1 MAREGLSTLSEKVA
15 AGERAA
21 LARAITL
28 VESRR
33 SDHRAEARALIQALI
48 AKTGHAVRL
57 GITGVPGVG
66 KSTLIDALGSA
77 LIAEGHKVA
86 VLAIDPSST
95 RTGGAILGD
104 KTRMERLA
112 TDDNAF
118 VRPSPSAGSLG
129 GVAARTREAMLL
141 AEAAGHTVVIVETV
155 GVGQSEVAVAEM
167 VDTFL
172 ALMLPGAGDE
182 LQGIKK
188 GLLERADII
197 AVNKA
202 DGPLKEAARQAAA
215 DLSSAVRI
223 LAGHTPPQ
231 ILTISAKDED
241 NLTLL
246 WQAVLA
252 HRARLKASGAFET
265 RRADQ
270 AVSWMR
276 DMVDDGLKD
285 YLAAHGKAMIEET
298 EAAVR
303 SGDLAPGLAAQK
315 ILDLLP

>member
-1 MAREGLSTLSEKVA
+1 MAREGLSTLSQRVA

-28 VESRR
+28 VESKRA
-33 SDHRAEARALIQALI
+33 DHRAQARALIQELI
-48 AKTGHAVRL
+48 GKTGNAVRL

-155 GVGQSEVAVAEM
+155 GVGQSEVAVADM

-202 DGPLKEAARQAAA
+202 DGALKEAARQAAA

-223 LAGHTPPQ
+223 LAGRTPPE

-241 NLTLL
+241 NLSQL

-252 HRARLKASGAFET
+252 HRTRLKASGAFDT

-285 YLAAHGKAMIEET
+285 YLAAHGKATIAET

-303 SGDLAPGLAAQK
+303 SGELAPGLAAQK